1 MEGWISLHRKF
12 LSWEWFDDSGM
23 VKLFIFLMLTANHK
37 DGYWKG
43 ISIKRGQLITGL
55 NKLNSATGIPIQS
68 LKTFLKRLEKTGEI
82 RKQSTNKF
90 TIITLCK
97 YDDYQRDKIITN
109 KQTTNHQQTTNKQL
123 TTNNNVNKE
132 IKERESKDSCQLS
145 VDVGSKNKSPNEEKE
160 SGYFHEVCEVIN
172 YLNLKTG
179 KKLRPESKSSKHI
192 RGRLRDG
199 FLVEDLK
206 LVVDLK
212 VDEWLHDVKMKK
224 YLKPDTLF
232 NAEKFDK
239 YQDEIDDSTVGSA
252 HNANLK
258 KGDLITLEHL
268 EKFEDDD
275 VIICD
280 FKTYD
285 PDSFE
290 DTTGARY
297 KVKAIK
303 GRISN
308 KRGEFKFIEVV
319 N

>member
-1 MEGWISLHRKF
+1 MEGWIKLHRKIQTNEMW
-12 LSWEWFDDSGM
+12 LSEPFSRGQAWVD
-23 VKLFIFLMLTANHK
+23 LLLLAQHK
-37 DGYWKG
+37 DGFFYKRG
-43 ISIKRGQLITGL
+43 VKVAYKRGQVTMSILGL
-55 NKLNSATGIPIQS
+55 SKRWMWSRGKI
-68 LKTFLKRLEKTGEI
+68 KRFLKDLKNEHQIDHQVNNVTQVVTVI
-82 RKQSTNKF
+82 N
-90 TIITLCK
+90 
-97 YDDYQRDKIITN
+97 YDEYQIN
-109 KQTTNHQQTTNKQL
+109 EQQTDTRRTPDGHIQER
-123 TTNNNVNKE
+123 KE
-132 IKERESKDSCQLS
+132 YKEEEISNDISCRENLDEQ
-145 VDVGSKNKSPNEEKE
+145 PHEKGKE
-160 SGYFHEVCEVIN
+160 FFHEVCEVIN